1 MISFLSKPIPIQHAI
16 CTVSCLTTGFTS
28 CIPYHGNQHIITSNV
43 LVFHVTS
50 VMPPFLPWIATER
63 SNSVNW
69 AIQELCYTKTTQHFT
84 NKGIRGINII
94 PFQHCKGLLDLFLT
108 GLSVSLSITLTL
120 VDRERREC
128 NIEMKNR
135 SPVSL
140 KSVCELIPVMVCL
153 RARRLQRGI
162 LIMLPPHR
170 STKLII
176 KIWIKQNIKPE
187 LPSSPVIS

>member
-1 MISFLSKPIPIQHAI
+1 MSWCSVSHQSWHPSSLDCQWMEWLSEQSDSGVVLHQDNTAFHQRGIQ
-16 CTVSCLTTGFTS
+16 
-28 CIPYHGNQHIITSNV
+28 
-43 LVFHVTS
+43 
-50 VMPPFLPWIATER
+50 
-63 SNSVNW
+63 
-69 AIQELCYTKTTQHFT
+69 
-84 NKGIRGINII
+84 GINII
-94 PFQHCKGLLDLFLT
+94 PFQHSKGLLDLFLT

-120 VDRERREC
+120 VDMERREY

-153 RARRLQRGI
+153 RAGRLQRGI
-162 LIMLPPHR
+162 LIMLPLHC